1 MYLVLEEK
9 SAGGT
14 LFSAFRAAWCR
25 CLMRGVCS
33 GFLVGTLF
41 LCPRDGSQGGG
52 GGGAYVLPYALCA
65 VWVTNSCNQLLTEFS
80 SNQFKTLYKYYKHIK
95 DVHLTVLKLKFFFL
109 KNYGDFDIDNTEVRF
124 Q

>member
-25 CLMRGVCS
+25 CVMRGVCS

-52 GGGAYVLPYALCA
+52 GGGICFA
-65 VWVTNSCNQLLTEFS
+65 VCIMCSMGNKFMQSTPHRI
-80 SNQFKTLYKYYKHIK
+80 FKQSI
-95 DVHLTVLKLKFFFL
+95 
-109 KNYGDFDIDNTEVRF
+109 
-124 Q
+124 